1 MQVKNIVA
9 ECGLT
14 YNHIYLL
21 DEEGQSFEYSFFS
34 AESLLNTLFCEAQNN
49 MVLEKITLIGATE
62 YTSKVK
68 EQLGQKLENFYGT
81 KTSIPEIELIEK
93 FN

>member
-21 DEEGQSFEYSFFS
+21 DEEGQSYEYSFFS
-34 AESLLNTLFCEAQNN
+34 ADSLINTLFCEAQNN
-49 MVLEKITLIGATE
+49 FSLEKISLIGAIE
-62 YTSKVK
+62 YTEQVK
-68 EQLGQKLENFYGT
+68 EKLLQKLENFYGK